1 MEWQYGCNECAT
13 LLSCHGL
20 QWWEAFM
27 QLEAQRQP
35 SPDFFGRFFHL
46 FFWSKS
52 AWRQF
57 RLCWNWRCDDFLYMV
72 VLSFG
77 YSYPFIWF
85 TVYFLKRPNFWY
97 MLIPPPCSLTEG
109 NIHSEIPLRVWNGI
123 ISKEETI
130 SKLNTY
136 GCSRMVYAPWNKRRS
151 VSKPWFFW
159 VHVRFRG
166 CGVEYISSFNSQQDC
181 ATTFSW

>member
-1 MEWQYGCNECAT
+1 MSVPRSYHVMVSSGGSVYAIGGAT
-13 LLSCHGL
+13 
-20 QWWEAFM
+20 A
-27 QLEAQRQP
+27 AV
-35 SPDFFGRFFHL
+35 PDFFGRFFHL